1 MVNRGR
7 GLWLAAL
14 GSTILGVPALAQEAS
29 PPASDVIGPPALQD
43 FELRPENQAAPVGE
57 PRPTIAPLSPPA
69 SSAEQQQQ
77 PAASAPVVT
86 IAPPPAPVTNRP
98 APQRQPGPVEQRATR
113 STPTPTAEVPAP
125 SEPATDPTAE
135 PLASPI
141 PNEVPVSQP
150 PASATE
156 PLEQAPLEPDDTGGQ
171 WWIYLLFAGLVAGL
185 GFVALRR
192 RSQAAPVVAAPVAPA
207 PFRPATPAPAAPPVH
222 EEPARA
228 WIDLEFRPLEA
239 GTTASHATVKFELTV
254 RNTGDGEAR
263 DVRIDGRLFNAGPT
277 QDQEIGA
284 YFAEVAA
291 GGMPA
296 PRPLAAKTQMPY
308 RGTVLLPREQVREVT
323 VQGRRLFI
331 PMVAFNVRYRWG
343 ETGTGQTSA
352 SYLVGSESDPPAEKM
367 GPFRLDLG
375 PRIYRKVGQ
384 REHRLRRRI

>member
-1 MVNRGR
+1 MVNKGR

-29 PPASDVIGPPALQD
+29 PPASDVVGPPALQD

-69 SSAEQQQQ
+69 PSTEQQQQ
-77 PAASAPVVT
+77 PATSEPVVT

-98 APQRQPGPVEQRATR
+98 APQRQPTAVEQRATR
-113 STPTPTAEVPAP
+113 VTPLPPAAEVPAP

-135 PLASPI
+135 PPASPLLDD
-141 PNEVPVSQP
+141 VGVSQP
-150 PASATE
+150 PASIAE

-171 WWIYLLFAGLVAGL
+171 WWLYLLFAGLVAGL

-192 RSQAAPVVAAPVAPA
+192 RSQAAPAVAAPAAPA
-207 PFRPATPAPAAPPVH
+207 PLRPATPAPPAPPVR

-239 GTTASHATVKFELTV
+239 GTTASHATVKFELMV

-263 DVRIDGRLFNAGPT
+263 DVRIDGRMFNAGPT
-277 QDQEIGA
+277 LDQEIAA
-284 YFAEVAA
+284 YFGEIAA
-291 GGMPA
+291 GMPA

-308 RGTVLLPREQVREVT
+308 RGTLLLPREQVREVT

-343 ETGTGQTSA
+343 DNGAGQTAA
-352 SYLVGSESDPPAEKM
+352 SYLVGTESDPPCDKM
-367 GPFRLDLG
+367 GAFRLDLG

-384 REHRLRRRI
+384 REHRLRRRL